1 MKSPLHRESAS
12 PFPGWLLIVGI
23 GIALLI
29 GIVALLA
36 VFSAGWS
43 PKSTVLVIPLQGT
56 ISSDSD
62 STYSQQLST
71 QEIVDSLKEADED
84 PSVAAVLLDIESPG
98 GSIVATKQIVAQI
111 RETKKPVVSRIGDL
125 GASGAY
131 YAAAASDFV
140 IADSDS
146 LTGSIG
152 VISMFLNLEGLLE
165 KIGVKAKIVKEG
177 KFKAIGSPFQEMT
190 PEEEKLLQVLLHDAF
205 LNFKKDIRDFR
216 GEKLDSGQ
224 FDEITDG
231 RILSGSQALKAGL
244 IDGLGT
250 REQAIQKAAEMGGI
264 TGKPAIESVS
274 KSLPSL
280 FDLFLRAGLSFGKGM
295 QNSFSPLSS
304 EPVIQAR

>member
-1 MKSPLHRESAS
+1 MKSPLHNESAS
-12 PFPGWLLIVGI
+12 RFPWLLLVAGIVLV
-23 GIALLI
+23 LLI
-29 GIVALLA
+29 EI
-36 VFSAGWS
+36 VFSLVFFLKDWG
-43 PKSTVLVIPLQGT
+43 PKNTVLVIPLQGT
-56 ISSDSD
+56 ISSGSD
-62 STYSQQLST
+62 SSYSQSLST
-71 QEIVDSLKEADED
+71 QEIVDSLKDADEN
-84 PSVAAVLLDIESPG
+84 PSVAAILLDIESPG

-111 RETKKPVVSRIGDL
+111 REAKKPVVVWIGEL

-146 LTGSIG
+146 ITGSIG

-216 GEKLDSGQ
+216 GNKLDSRQ

-264 TGKPAIESVS
+264 SGKPIIKSVS
-274 KSLPSL
+274 RPFPSL
-280 FDLFLRAGLSFGKGM
+280 LDLFLRAGLSFGKGI
-295 QNSFSPLSS
+295 QSGFSVSSS

>member
-1 MKSPLHRESAS
+1 MKSPLHNESAS
-12 PFPGWLLIVGI
+12 HFPWLLLVVGMVLF
-23 GIALLI
+23 LLI
-29 GIVALLA
+29 GIVFSV
-36 VFSAGWS
+36 VFFSKDWGT
-43 PKSTVLVIPLQGT
+43 KNTVLVIPLQGT
-56 ISSDSD
+56 ISSGSD
-62 STYSQQLST
+62 SAYSQQLST
-71 QEIVDSLKEADED
+71 QEIVDSLKEADEN

-146 LTGSIG
+146 ITGSIG

-190 PEEEKLLQVLLHDAF
+190 PEEEKLLQVMLHDAF

-244 IDGLGT
+244 IDELGT
-250 REQAIQKAAEMGGI
+250 REQAIQKAAGMGGI
-264 TGKPAIESVS
+264 SGKPTVETVS

-280 FDLFLRAGLSFGKGM
+280 LDLFLSAGLSFGKGI
-295 QNSFSPLSS
+295 QSSFLVSSS